1 MTDFGDE
8 LRRLLEER
16 GISLSAAARQAG
28 CSKGYL
34 SNVTHGRKPLTPRVA
49 AGLDRALGTGGK
61 FAAYALNPSPG
72 SATGPGH
79 AALQHA
85 SEPASSVPRPRTA
98 PSVKRP
104 PASQLAAAGAP
115 SAGKISAS
123 STMPKA
129 PDLSPLA
136 AVLMSASPGE
146 NGDVSGDLAAPAL
159 HVWRLRQTARYA
171 DLAGDLPR
179 LLAKALVST
188 MPREEDRERA
198 WVTALTHIYNAASS
212 LAKALGSL
220 ELAGIAADRAV
231 RLAGAHGEDPLVG
244 GAAAYRLANVML
256 SAGQLNLAGVIAINA
271 ADKLRPVMARGR
283 SHTAMW
289 GALLATA
296 AQAAARRL
304 AQADAWELLGASKV
318 AADMLATDQ
327 ADMFS
332 IFGPVSWLMHAVN
345 VAADLGDGAEAIR
358 RAAFVPAESLPS
370 FLAERRIFLLLGW
383 ARGHAL
389 CGDVASASRTLL
401 DAEQAVPEEIRHNPD
416 ARSLVSTLL
425 TATVVRNEP
434 LRALAARMGN
444 ADDGPVMVGGRR

>member
-8 LRRLLEER
+8 LRCLLEER

-34 SNVTHGRKPLTPRVA
+34 SNVAHGRKPLTPRVA

-61 FAAYALNPSPG
+61 FAAYTLNTPPG
-72 SATGPGH
+72 GGATTSAHSDP
-79 AALQHA
+79 QHA
-85 SEPASSVPRPRTA
+85 PGVPRPRAA
-98 PSVKRP
+98 PSVKRS
-104 PASQLAAAGAP
+104 PASQRAVAGRP
-115 SAGKISAS
+115 PAGKDPAS
-123 STMPKA
+123 GTRPNA

-136 AVLMSASPGE
+136 AVLMSASPDD
-146 NGDVSGDLAAPAL
+146 NGDVPSDLAASAL
-159 HVWRLRQTARYA
+159 GVWRLRQTARYA
-171 DLAGDLPR
+171 DLAAGLPR
-179 LLAKALVST
+179 LLAQALASK
-188 MPREEDRERA
+188 MPSEEDQVQAR
-198 WVTALTHIYNAASS
+198 VTALTHIYNSASS
-212 LAKALGSL
+212 LAKALGFL

-231 RLAGAHGEDPLVG
+231 RLAGAHGDDPLLG

-256 SAGQLNLAGVIAINA
+256 SAGQLHLAGVIAINA
-271 ADKLRPVMARGR
+271 ADKLRPVMAQDR

-318 AADMLATDQ
+318 AADMLVTDQ

-345 VAADLGDGAEAIR
+345 VAADLGDGAGAVQ
-358 RAAFVPAESLPS
+358 RAARVPAGSLPS

-383 ARGHAL
+383 ARGYAL
-389 CGDVASASRTLL
+389 CGDAASASKILL
-401 DAEQAVPEEIRHNPD
+401 DAEQAAPEEIRHNPD
-416 ARSLVSTLL
+416 ARSLTSALL
-425 TATVVRNEP
+425 TATAVRNEP
-434 LRALAARMGN
+434 LRKLAARMGD
-444 ADDGPVMVGGRR
+444 ADGGPAAAGSRQ